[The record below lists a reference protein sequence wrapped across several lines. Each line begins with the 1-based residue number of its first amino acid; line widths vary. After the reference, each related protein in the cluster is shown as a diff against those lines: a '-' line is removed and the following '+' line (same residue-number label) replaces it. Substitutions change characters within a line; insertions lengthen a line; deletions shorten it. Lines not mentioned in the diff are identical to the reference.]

1 MTPEELEA
9 IATRKTTCH
18 PFGETVSISR
28 AERDALVQWTRR
40 AMCVLP
46 ATEDQEI
53 PSVVIYNATTY
64 SLWGAHTQYGEDL
77 YEEIDAEIAAKEQ
90 S

>member
-9 IATRKTTCH
+9 IAQRKTTCH

-28 AERDALVQWTRR
+28 AERDALVQWARR
-40 AMCVLP
+40 AMWILTGNDHSIDIL
-46 ATEDQEI
+46 A
-53 PSVVIYNATTY
+53 
-64 SLWGAHTQYGEDL
+64 L
-77 YEEIDAEIAAKEQ
+77 YVGDDRIRIVDDYLKMEQ

>member
-1 MTPEELEA
+1 MIPEELEA
-9 IATRKTTCH
+9 IASRQTTCH

-40 AMCVLP
+40 AMWALAGNDRNIDIVAP
-46 ATEDQEI
+46 YVGDDRI
-53 PSVVIYNATTY
+53 GVVDDC
-64 SLWGAHTQYGEDL
+64 LRM
-77 YEEIDAEIAAKEQ
+77 EQ